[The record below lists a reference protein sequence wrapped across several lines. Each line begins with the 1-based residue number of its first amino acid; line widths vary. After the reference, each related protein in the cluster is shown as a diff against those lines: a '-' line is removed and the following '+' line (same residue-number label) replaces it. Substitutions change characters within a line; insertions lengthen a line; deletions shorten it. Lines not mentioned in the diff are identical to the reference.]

1 MRRSLEIG
9 IVLIVIA
16 VAIIAGI
23 VPYTYSA
30 MQSKNNTVEGQQQGS
45 QQKSLED
52 QIATQIASQKQT
64 SNPIVTIQPE
74 SSKKGGVAE
83 PFYPSIL
90 NIHTGDTV
98 TWVNKDN
105 VPHSVVTTLFNSG
118 NISAASSGNGGQQ
131 QGASSTFK
139 YTFNQNGIFSYF
151 DKLNPWMGGTIYVD
165 SQETQ
170 RELLSTTNSSLLNVK
185 VEMPRNAAY
194 QNKYGPYFIPS
205 NALVETGDRL
215 TWENQ
220 DFIAHTATSSDGTT
234 FDTGSVLPGSSV
246 SIIIPHQQGI
256 VQYYCKIHPW
266 MIGTVTI
273 SSPSGNK

>member
-30 MQSKNNTVEGQQQGS
+30 MQNKNNAAEAQQSS

-64 SNPIVTIQPE
+64 SNPIVTIQPG

-90 NIHTGDTV
+90 NIHAGDTV

-118 NISAASSGNGGQQ
+118 NISAASSRNGGQQ
-131 QGASSTFK
+131 RDASSTFK
-139 YTFNQNGIFSYF
+139 YTFNQKGI
-151 DKLNPWMGGTIYVD
+151 
-165 SQETQ
+165 
-170 RELLSTTNSSLLNVK
+170 
-185 VEMPRNAAY
+185 
-194 QNKYGPYFIPS
+194 
-205 NALVETGDRL
+205 
-215 TWENQ
+215 
-220 DFIAHTATSSDGTT
+220 
-234 FDTGSVLPGSSV
+234 
-246 SIIIPHQQGI
+246 
-256 VQYYCKIHPW
+256 
-266 MIGTVTI
+266 
-273 SSPSGNK
+273 

>member
-30 MQSKNNTVEGQQQGS
+30 MQNKNNAAEAQQQSS

-64 SNPIVTIQPE
+64 SNPIVTIQPG

-90 NIHTGDTV
+90 NIHAGDTV

-105 VPHSVVTTLFNSG
+105 VPHSVV
-118 NISAASSGNGGQQ
+118 
-131 QGASSTFK
+131 
-139 YTFNQNGIFSYF
+139 
-151 DKLNPWMGGTIYVD
+151 
-165 SQETQ
+165 
-170 RELLSTTNSSLLNVK
+170 
-185 VEMPRNAAY
+185 
-194 QNKYGPYFIPS
+194 
-205 NALVETGDRL
+205 
-215 TWENQ
+215 
-220 DFIAHTATSSDGTT
+220 
-234 FDTGSVLPGSSV
+234 
-246 SIIIPHQQGI
+246 
-256 VQYYCKIHPW
+256 
-266 MIGTVTI
+266 
-273 SSPSGNK
+273 